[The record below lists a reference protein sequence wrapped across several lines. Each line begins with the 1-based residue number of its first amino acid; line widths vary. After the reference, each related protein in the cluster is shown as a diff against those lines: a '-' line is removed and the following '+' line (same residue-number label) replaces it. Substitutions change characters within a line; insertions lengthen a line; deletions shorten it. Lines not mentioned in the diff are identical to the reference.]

1 MAIITFWNNG
11 KEETGQTMS
20 VIAMA
25 SVMAVEHNL
34 KILVVETSFDDKTLE
49 LAYGGQDKNKAIIK
63 SIIKDASK
71 ASIDNGIDGLIKNA
85 YSGRLAPE
93 IIPNYTGIV
102 YKNRLEILYGVK
114 NIENEISK
122 VQYEKTRAKYK
133 DIILNASR
141 YYDMVIV
148 DLDRHINDEVT
159 QQILE
164 MSNIIVYNTEQKIDT
179 INKFMELRKEE
190 PFFARSNV
198 MLNIGKFDKNSKYN
212 ESNLIRYTGIKK
224 DILNVPYNTLY
235 FEAAREEKVA
245 DLFLRARKIS
255 DNDKNALFINAINK
269 DVERIIYK
277 LQELQMKM

>member
-25 SVMAVEHNL
+25 SVMAIEHNL

-85 YSGRLAPE
+85 YSGRLTPE
-93 IIPNYTGIV
+93 IIPSYTGIV

-114 NIENEISK
+114 NIEREISK

-133 DIILNASR
+133 DIILNASK

-164 MSNIIVYNTEQKIDT
+164 MSNIIIYNTEQKIDT
-179 INKFMELRKEE
+179 INAFIQLRKEQ
-190 PFFARSNV
+190 PFFARANV
-198 MLNIGKFDKNSKYN
+198 MLNIGKFDKHSKYN
-212 ESNLIRYTGIKK
+212 EANVIRYTG
-224 DILNVPYNTLY
+224 
-235 FEAAREEKVA
+235 RM
-245 DLFLRARKIS
+245 S
-255 DNDKNALFINAINK
+255 
-269 DVERIIYK
+269 
-277 LQELQMKM
+277 

>member
-85 YSGRLAPE
+85 YSGRLTPE

-133 DIILNASR
+133 DIILNASK

-148 DLDRHINDEVT
+148 DLDRHINDEAT

-198 MLNIGKFDKNSKYN
+198 MLNIGKFDKHSKYN

-277 LQELQMKM
+277 LQELQMKV

>member
-1 MAIITFWNNG
+1 MAIITLWNKE

-20 VIAMA
+20 AIAIA

-34 KILVVETSFDDKTLE
+34 KILLIETSFDDKTLE
-49 LAYGGQDKNKAIIK
+49 LAYGGQDRNKAIVK
-63 SIIKDASK
+63 SIIKDTNK

-85 YSGRLAPE
+85 YSGRLTPE

-114 NIENEISK
+114 NLEEEISK
-122 VQYEKTRAKYK
+122 IQYEKTRAKYK
-133 DIILNASR
+133 DIILNATR
-141 YYDMVIV
+141 YYDTVII
-148 DLDRHINDEVT
+148 DLDRHVNDEAT

-164 MSNIIVYNTEQKIDT
+164 MSNIIIYNVEQKIDQ
-179 INKFMELRKEE
+179 INRFIALRKEQ
-190 PFFARSNV
+190 PFFSRANV
-198 MLNIGKFDKNSKYN
+198 MLNIGKYDKNSKYN
-212 ESNLIRYTGIKK
+212 ETNLVRYTGMKK
-224 DILNVPYNTLY
+224 DVLNVPYNTLY

-245 DLFLRARKIS
+245 DLFLKMRKIS
-255 DNDKNALFINAINK
+255 ENDKNVLFINAINN

>member
-25 SVMAVEHNL
+25 SVMAIEHNL

-85 YSGRLAPE
+85 YSGRLTPE
-93 IIPNYTGIV
+93 IIPSYTGIV

-114 NIENEISK
+114 NIEREISK

-133 DIILNASR
+133 DIILNASK

-164 MSNIIVYNTEQKIDT
+164 MSNIIIYNTEQKIDT
-179 INKFMELRKEE
+179 INAFIQLRKEQ
-190 PFFARSNV
+190 PFFARANV
-198 MLNIGKFDKNSKYN
+198 MLNIGKFDKHSKYN
-212 ESNLIRYTGIKK
+212 EANVIRYTGIKK
-224 DILNVPYNTLY
+224 DVLNVPYNTLY

-255 DNDKNALFINAINK
+255 DSDKNALFINAVNK

>member
-25 SVMAVEHNL
+25 SVMAIEHNL

-85 YSGRLAPE
+85 YSGRLIPE
-93 IIPNYTGIV
+93 IIPSYTGIV

-114 NIENEISK
+114 NIEREISK

-133 DIILNASR
+133 DIILNASK

-164 MSNIIVYNTEQKIDT
+164 MSNIIIYNTEQKIDT
-179 INKFMELRKEE
+179 INAFIQLRKEQ
-190 PFFARSNV
+190 PFFARANV
-198 MLNIGKFDKNSKYN
+198 MLNIGKFDKHSKYN
-212 ESNLIRYTGIKK
+212 EANVIRYTGIKK
-224 DILNVPYNTLY
+224 DVLNVPYNTLY

-255 DNDKNALFINAINK
+255 DSDKNALFINAVNK

>member
-34 KILVVETSFDDKTLE
+34 KILVVETAFDDKTLE
-49 LAYGGQDKNKAIIK
+49 LAYGGQDRNKAIIK

-85 YSGRLAPE
+85 YSGRLTPD

-133 DIILNASR
+133 DIILNASK

-148 DLDRHINDEVT
+148 DLDRHVNDETT

-179 INKFMELRKEE
+179 INKFIELRKEE

-198 MLNIGKFDKNSKYN
+198 MLNIGKFDKHSKYN

-245 DLFLRARKIS
+245 DLFLKARKIS